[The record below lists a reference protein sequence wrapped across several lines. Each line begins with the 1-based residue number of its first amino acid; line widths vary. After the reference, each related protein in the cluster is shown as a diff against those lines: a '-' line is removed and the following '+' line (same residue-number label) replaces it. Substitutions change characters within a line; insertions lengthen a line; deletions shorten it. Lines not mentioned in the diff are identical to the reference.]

1 MTTASA
7 DTLLTMQKARLA
19 VQNLACNPQAQ
30 RRYIQIGWMP
40 EAIENLDNAVAD
52 LDQIVAEGAVTPDQA
67 DQLRELHRLLH
78 HGLDTHEDFLELKIS
93 EPREFLFGNALQ
105 NDDWRAIRKAARPL
119 YKELMGD
126 GAHFISIMAK

>member
-19 VQNLACNPQAQ
+19 VQNLACNQQAQ

-40 EAIENLDNAVAD
+40 EAIENLDKAVGD
-52 LDQIVAEGAVTPDQA
+52 LGQIQEEGAVTAEQA
-67 DQLRELHRLLH
+67 DQLRELHRLVH
-78 HGLDTHEDFLELKIS
+78 HGLDSHEDFLELKSS
-93 EPREFLFGNALQ
+93 EPREFLFSKALE
-105 NDDWRAIRKAARPL
+105 NDDWRAIRTVARPL